1 MDGCSLRSM
10 GVKGSSWI
18 FSTDRRNIFREHR
31 MTSPYMAAIGL
42 PGLEVEQ
49 CGLYASLLEEIGR
62 RKLNASHLK
71 LGLVHELS
79 QLVFLKPNGRQAS
92 PVQVPRDK
100 LSTSE
105 FCHVVVYMAG
115 RHGVEVAKEKLKQP
129 KNAKIDQK
137 TQYPPI

>member
-1 MDGCSLRSM
+1 
-10 GVKGSSWI
+10 
-18 FSTDRRNIFREHR
+18 
-31 MTSPYMAAIGL
+31 MAAVGL
-42 PGLEVEQ
+42 PGLQVEQ
-49 CGLYASLLEEIGR
+49 RGLYSSLLEETR
-62 RKLNASHLK
+62 DRQLNASNLK
-71 LGLVHELS
+71 VGLVHELS
-79 QLVFLKPNGRQAS
+79 QLVFLKPRASGRQAS
-92 PVQVPRDK
+92 QVEVPRDK